1 MGSGLRSSQGRR
13 LRGGTSRTRTEGFEP
28 KPGVRMLKREEGQAL
43 VEFALIAPVF
53 LMIVVGIIYFGIG
66 LNYWLDMNRAANQGA
81 RQAVVNHWPPYCLRG
96 AASCDNSSATTPCSA
111 VLATNSRARLQ
122 DVIRCQ
128 TRNNAAVTICFR
140 GKLPAD
146 ATVGDPVRVKL
157 TAPFRFFFMQQL
169 GITLTATAAMRLEQK
184 PELITAAPDAQGP
197 TCT

>member
-1 MGSGLRSSQGRR
+1 V
-13 LRGGTSRTRTEGFEP
+13 GGTSRTERADRT
-28 KPGVRMLKREEGQAL
+28 PGRRMLRRQDGQAL

-53 LMIVVGIIYFGIG
+53 LMVVVGIIYFGIG

-96 AASCDNSSATTPCSA
+96 AASCESSDAATPCSA

-128 TRNNAAVTICFR
+128 TRNNAAVTICYR
-140 GKLPAD
+140 GKAPEL
-146 ATVGDPVRVKL
+146 ATIGDPVRVKL

-184 PELITAAPDAQGP
+184 PELIKDAEGP